1 VPWRDL
7 SSSQLIDRIPL
18 AVLITRLD
26 GRIEYANAQAN
37 ALLEA
42 RSRRALHGRDVTEFR
57 WGADFRRV
65 VGGAAPRAAGFQ
77 QWQDEARYRST
88 RGKEVW
94 VLETMV
100 PVRDAEGEVGCF
112 IHFLE
117 ELRGG

>member
-18 AVLITRLD
+18 AVLVTRLD
-26 GRIEYANAQAN
+26 GRIEYANPQAN
-37 ALLEA
+37 TLLEA

-65 VGGAAPRAAGFQ
+65 VGGSVPRASGFA
-77 QWQDEARYRST
+77 QWQDDARYRSI

-94 VLETMV
+94 VLETMI
-100 PVRDAEGEVGCF
+100 PVQDAAGEVACF
-112 IHFLE
+112 IHFLQE
-117 ELRGG
+117 MPAG

>member
-18 AVLITRLD
+18 AVLVTRLD
-26 GRIEYANAQAN
+26 GRIEYANPQAN
-37 ALLEA
+37 TLLEA

-65 VGGAAPRAAGFQ
+65 VGGSARRAAGFV
-77 QWQDEARYRST
+77 QWQDDARYRTS

-94 VLETMV
+94 VLETMI
-100 PVRDAEGEVGCF
+100 PVRDAEGEIGCF
-112 IHFLE
+112 IHFLQ
-117 ELRGG
+117 ELPGG

>member
-1 VPWRDL
+1 MPWRDL
-7 SSSQLIDRIPL
+7 TPSQLIDRIPL

-26 GRIEYANAQAN
+26 GRIEYANPQAN
-37 ALLEA
+37 TLLEA

-65 VGGAAPRAAGFQ
+65 VGGSSPSAAGFK
-77 QWQDEARYRST
+77 QWQDEARYRTS

-100 PVRDAEGEVGCF
+100 PVQDDEGVVACF
-112 IHFLE
+112 IHFLQQ
-117 ELRGG
+117 LSGV

>member
-18 AVLITRLD
+18 AVLVTRLD
-26 GRIEYANAQAN
+26 GRIQYANPQAN

-42 RSRRALHGRDVTEFR
+42 RGRRALHGRDVTEFR

-65 VGGAAPRAAGFQ
+65 VAGSAPRAAGFA
-77 QWQDEARYRST
+77 QWQDDARYRTSK
-88 RGKEVW
+88 GKEVW
-94 VLETMV
+94 VLETMI
-100 PVRDAEGEVGCF
+100 PVQDAEGEVACF

>member
-1 VPWRDL
+1 MPWRDL

-18 AVLITRLD
+18 AVLVTRLN
-26 GRIEYANAQAN
+26 GRIEYANPQAN

-42 RSRRALHGRDVTEFR
+42 RSRRALHGRDVTDFR

-65 VGGAAPRAAGFQ
+65 VAGSAPRPAGFA
-77 QWQDEARYRST
+77 QWQDDARYRTS

-100 PVRDAEGEVGCF
+100 PVQDADGKVACF
-112 IHFLE
+112 IHFLQ
-117 ELRGG
+117 ELPAG

>member
-18 AVLITRLD
+18 AVLVTRLD
-26 GRIEYANAQAN
+26 GRIEYANPQAN

-42 RSRRALHGRDVTEFR
+42 RSRRALHGRDIKEFR
-57 WGADFRRV
+57 WGASFRR
-65 VGGAAPRAAGFQ
+65 ALAGSALRKTGFA
-77 QWQDEARYRST
+77 QWQDDARYRSS

-100 PVRDAEGEVGCF
+100 PVQGSAGEVGCF
-112 IHFLE
+112 IHFLQ
-117 ELRGG
+117 ELPGG

>member
-18 AVLITRLD
+18 AVLVTRLD
-26 GRIEYANAQAN
+26 GRIEYANPQAN

-65 VGGAAPRAAGFQ
+65 VAGAAPRSPGYA
-77 QWQDEARYRST
+77 QWQDEARYRT
-88 RGKEVW
+88 VRGEEVW

-100 PVRDAEGEVGCF
+100 PVNDASGEVGCF
-112 IHFLE
+112 LHFLQR
-117 ELRGG
+117 LR

>member
-18 AVLITRLD
+18 AVLVTRLD
-26 GRIEYANAQAN
+26 GRIEYANPQAN

-42 RSRRALHGRDVTEFR
+42 RTRRALHGRDVTEFR

-65 VGGAAPRAAGFQ
+65 LAGSATRKTGFA
-77 QWQDEARYRST
+77 QWQDEARYRGS

-94 VLETMV
+94 VLETMI
-100 PVRDAEGEVGCF
+100 PVHNAGGEIGCF
-112 IHFLE
+112 IHFLQ
-117 ELRGG
+117 ELTGG